1 MAAQSRTTKLVSKVR
16 FRGSDLLVCNRS
28 EWLLPPKLTYSDEPA
43 KTRALDDA
51 ESTTP
56 HSLARVTDQCQ
67 NFPMISELDRVTTL
81 GAAYHRHGDKPFGIH
96 LQDRLSHLYV
106 IGQTGTGKSTLLR
119 NMAKQDAANGVGF
132 CLIDPH
138 GDLAADLHTSLST
151 PHRYWNVADEQSTYG
166 YNPLTRAS
174 ASFRPLIA
182 SGLIDA
188 LKKQWADAWGARME
202 HLLRYAILALLEI
215 PKTDIR
221 DIMRLFVEKPFQ
233 KEVVTS
239 ISDPQVRQ
247 FWTQEYPSMS
257 YKTAIDGV
265 APIANKLGAFL
276 AHPVIRK
283 AMCEPK
289 EPLRF
294 RKIMDEGGILIVNL
308 AKGRLGSDMANVMG
322 GLIVSS
328 IMNAA
333 FSRHS
338 IPEHDRRPFM
348 LYVDEF
354 HSFTTTAFASLLS
367 EVRKYGLG
375 ITLAHQHIVQADKAV
390 FESVMGNVGSMMAFR
405 VGALDAPTISQ
416 QFGIV
421 GVPDLVNLPNYRAY
435 VQLMVNGEKTR
446 PFTATTWG

>member
-1 MAAQSRTTKLVSKVR
+1 M
-16 FRGSDLLVCNRS
+16 
-28 EWLLPPKLTYSDEPA
+28 
-43 KTRALDDA
+43 
-51 ESTTP
+51 
-56 HSLARVTDQCQ
+56 
-67 NFPMISELDRVTTL
+67 
-81 GAAYHRHGDKPFGIH
+81 
-96 LQDRLSHLYV
+96 
-106 IGQTGTGKSTLLR
+106 
-119 NMAKQDAANGVGF
+119 
-132 CLIDPH
+132 
-138 GDLAADLHTSLST
+138 
-151 PHRYWNVADEQSTYG
+151 PHRYWNLADEQSPYG
-166 YNPLTRAS
+166 YNPLTRTS

-188 LKKQWADAWGARME
+188 LRKQWADAWGARME
-202 HLLRYAILALLEI
+202 HLLRYALLALLEQ

-233 KEVVTS
+233 KEVIAR
-239 ISDPQVRQ
+239 ISDPQVRR

-283 AMCEPK
+283 AMCEPE

-308 AKGRLGSDMANVMG
+308 AKGRLGNDMANVMG

-338 IPEHDRRPFM
+338 TPEGERRPFM

-354 HSFTTTAFASLLS
+354 HSFTTTAFASMLS

-375 ITLAHQHIVQADKAV
+375 VTLAHQHIVQTDKAV

-405 VGALDAPTISQ
+405 MGALDAPTISQ
-416 QFGIV
+416 QLGTV

-435 VQLMVNGEKTR
+435 VQLMVDGEKTR